1 MMSQHLKTRIL
12 FMRQYWKLAIHLI
25 CKTKHFGVNNQWWS
39 SHPSPIGWN
48 CAQRAWGV
56 LTIMPIW
63 RNYQSMKVRSC
74 LGWLPS
80 DDCEALGFSQEIFD
94 KKKV

>member
-1 MMSQHLKTRIL
+1 
-12 FMRQYWKLAIHLI
+12 
-25 CKTKHFGVNNQWWS
+25 
-39 SHPSPIGWN
+39 
-48 CAQRAWGV
+48 
-56 LTIMPIW
+56 MPIW

-94 KKKV
+94 KKKA